1 MRIYI
6 VYNIS
11 GKLKMTFDLTG
22 NKYQWGP
29 LQTERKKQM
38 RSSLTILSLVNLPTW
53 QDYGVNFIVLS
64 KNPDH

>member
-22 NKYQWGP
+22 NKYQWGA
-29 LQTERKKQM
+29 LQTEREKQM
-38 RSSLTILSLVNLPTW
+38 RSSLTILSLMNLPTW

-64 KNPDH
+64 ENPDH